1 MQHILS
7 YLSWAILL
15 LSWAFHPELLKE
27 LKPAMVL
34 NQVKEE
40 LFYLLLTLVTH
51 KKRVTGVPDFCFDQ
65 VHKWNRLAT
74 DSFTRNLLR
83 CYIVYASPLC
93 FCLTLSIICISL
105 TPLRWSLVWKAKKG
119 KISDTPRLRI
129 KISIWHTQTQAS
141 PPTSKS
147 EVGGKPFLSFTVRW
161 ALSQLSSG
169 NPSLSNHCLC
179 FQMLP
184 PLSFKSLPQLLLSNH
199 KSLPLLSNCC
209 LHFIIV
215 VSTFNWQFFTSAHHN
230 SPSFMTLIQSH
241 GPQKNV
247 RLVRHESCYLQCTG
261 LTATASHWSNDQDC
275 WFASNDTVA
284 SITAAVSCVDWI
296 VFRSIYHSNITN
308 VLQRSTQVTL
318 TRTQVSFVNWIIF
331 RSPAIPPKK
340 KKVKNSLMILNWYNT
355 CIRNEQVE

>member
-27 LKPAMVL
+27 LKPAMGL
-34 NQVKEE
+34 NQVNEE
-40 LFYLLLTLVTH
+40 LFYFINFSH
-51 KKRVTGVPDFCFDQ
+51 SQKKSHRSAIPDFCFDE

-93 FCLTLSIICISL
+93 FCLTLSIICTSL
-105 TPLRWSLVWKAKKG
+105 TPLRWSLVWKAKKD

-129 KISIWHTQTQAS
+129 KISIWHTQTPAS

-184 PLSFKSLPQLLLSNH
+184 PLPFKSLPQLLLSNH
-199 KSLPLLSNCC
+199 KSLPQL
-209 LHFIIV
+209 
-215 VSTFNWQFFTSAHHN
+215 
-230 SPSFMTLIQSH
+230 
-241 GPQKNV
+241 
-247 RLVRHESCYLQCTG
+247 
-261 LTATASHWSNDQDC
+261 
-275 WFASNDTVA
+275 
-284 SITAAVSCVDWI
+284 
-296 VFRSIYHSNITN
+296 
-308 VLQRSTQVTL
+308 
-318 TRTQVSFVNWIIF
+318 
-331 RSPAIPPKK
+331 
-340 KKVKNSLMILNWYNT
+340 
-355 CIRNEQVE
+355 